1 MVTTFDLLP
10 EDARVWLFTAN
21 QKLNAETVSSIQ
33 KQLDQYLAGW
43 TAHGNSLLAAHT
55 ILHDYFIVI
64 GLNQNEA
71 DASGCSIDSLFR
83 MIKTVA
89 ENANIDLL
97 NRENVALH
105 TESGITLVE
114 RKGLKQFLA
123 ENKVQFVYNTLV
135 NTKSNVIHHF
145 KQEIKSSWVARFLPE
160 KVST

>member
-1 MVTTFDLLP
+1 MITRFDLLP
-10 EDARVWLFTAN
+10 DDARVWIFTAN
-21 QKLNAETVSSIQ
+21 QKLNAEKVYSIQ

-55 ILHDYFIVI
+55 ILQEHFLVI
-64 GLNQNEA
+64 GLNQKEA

-83 MIKTVA
+83 MIKTIG
-89 ENANIDLL
+89 ENTNIDFL

-105 TESGITLVE
+105 TETGITLVE
-114 RKGLKQFLA
+114 RKRLKQFLT
-123 ENKVQFVYNTLV
+123 ENSVQFVYNTLV
-135 NTKSNVIHHF
+135 NTKGNVIHLF

>member
-10 EDARVWLFTAN
+10 DDARVWIFTAN
-21 QKLNAETVSSIQ
+21 QKLNAEIVSSIQ
-33 KQLDQYLAGW
+33 KQLDQHLAGW

-55 ILHDYFIVI
+55 ILHDFFLVI

-83 MIKTVA
+83 MIKMVGETV
-89 ENANIDLL
+89 NIDFL

-105 TESGITLVE
+105 TENGITLVE
-114 RKGLKQFLA
+114 RKSLKHFLA
-123 ENKVQFVYNTLV
+123 EKNAQFVYNTLL
-135 NTKSNVIHHF
+135 NSKSDVIHLF
-145 KQEIKSSWVARFLPE
+145 KQEIKSSWVARFLTE